1 MTEVIWWWCWRC
13 GFAGTIAA
21 FLLGCWVPPLP
32 MGMWL
37 LPQAASSTRDGT
49 CAQPCCVGLTGEL
62 RKNID
67 HRTPGRSHGTLGRS
81 YRQRGPG
88 GGIFLG
94 LEPLVL
100 SPAWCSSPPGSPGV
114 GDSHGAHTRG

>member
-37 LPQAASSTRDGT
+37 LPQAAGSTRDGT
-49 CAQPCCVGLTGEL
+49 CAQPCRVGLTGEL
-62 RKNID
+62 RKDID

-81 YRQRGPG
+81 YRQRTRGRHLPWAG
-88 GGIFLG
+88 A
-94 LEPLVL
+94 PCPQPCLVL
-100 SPAWCSSPPGSPGV
+100 LSPRLARSW
-114 GDSHGAHTRG
+114 